1 MKSHWNERFS
11 QEAYLYGKAP
21 NQFIREIN
29 QKIHLKGDILAI
41 AEGEGR
47 NALYIA
53 KEAVAAEEPIKI
65 EVWDYSDVA
74 LEKINQRK
82 EDLPIET
89 REVDL
94 TEVIWP
100 ENRYDA
106 AICVYG
112 HFAKEM
118 QEKVFQGLRQSV
130 KSGGWIVGEVY
141 SEEQIPYQSGGPRNQ
156 DYLYSPSLFTKL
168 FAEDFIRHLYVGEVM
183 REEGAL
189 HRGICHVIQFAIQLR
204 KA

>member
-1 MKSHWNERFS
+1 M
-11 QEAYLYGKAP
+11 
-21 NQFIREIN
+21 
-29 QKIHLKGDILAI
+29 
-41 AEGEGR
+41 
-47 NALYIA
+47 
-53 KEAVAAEEPIKI
+53 
-65 EVWDYSDVA
+65 A
-74 LEKINQRK
+74 LEKTNQRK

-89 REVDL
+89 REIDL

-112 HFAKEM
+112 HFSKEM

-130 KSGGWIVGEVY
+130 KSGGRIVGEVY

-183 REEGAL
+183 HEEGAL